1 MSDLPFPVQ
10 IVATH
15 GHVPAEVLP
24 HAEDVVRRVARMA
37 PAPILFARVSI
48 SHDEDPAVRRR
59 VVAKASLDVNGR
71 AVRAH
76 IAAEH
81 FDEALDL
88 LQARLRRRLEILG
101 EHRLA
106 RRRGTGVSGEAEWR
120 HGDFP
125 THRPPHHPRP
135 QASREVVSR
144 KSYVLPLQSLEEAAL
159 DLELLDHD
167 WVLFTWRE
175 TGQDVVLAYAEDGYR
190 LWVPANR
197 QPAAVAPVPWV
208 QIDHG
213 VPTLALR
220 EALQTLDLSGAPFV
234 FFVDVDTGRGA
245 VAYLRYDGHYGV
257 VVPPERP
264 ALAAPGHETVL
275 VSDIGG
281 EL

>member
-1 MSDLPFPVQ
+1 MAAMSDLPFPVQ

-15 GHVPAEVLP
+15 GHVPAEVLV
-24 HAEDVVRRVARMA
+24 HAEDVIRGVARLA

-48 SHDEDPAVRRR
+48 AHDDDPAVRRR

-71 AVRAH
+71 VVRAH
-76 IAAEH
+76 LAAEH

-88 LQARLRRRLEILG
+88 LQARLRRGLEVLA
-101 EHRLA
+101 EHRQA
-106 RRRGTGVSGEAEWR
+106 RRKGTGVSGAGEWR
-120 HGDFP
+120 HGDLP

-144 KSYVLPLQSLEEAAL
+144 KSYILPMQSLEEAAL

-190 LWVPANR
+190 LLVPANR
-197 QPAAVAPVPWV
+197 HAGAVAPVPRI

-220 EALQTLDLSGAPFV
+220 EALQTLDLSGLPFV
-234 FFVDVDTGRGA
+234 FFVDVDTGRGT

-257 VVPPERP
+257 VVPPGANRP
-264 ALAAPGHETVL
+264 RGARA
-275 VSDIGG
+275 GG
-281 EL
+281 RAGG